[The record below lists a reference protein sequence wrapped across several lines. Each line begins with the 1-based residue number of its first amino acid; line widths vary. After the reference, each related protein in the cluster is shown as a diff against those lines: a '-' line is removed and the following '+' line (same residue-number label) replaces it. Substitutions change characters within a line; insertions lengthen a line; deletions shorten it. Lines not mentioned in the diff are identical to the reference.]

1 MEDELLTVAEVASTL
16 KVTRQH
22 VYDLMREKQLAYV
35 QIGLARGRRIRRSA
49 LEAFLN
55 RGSKGLGTEGDSGYT
70 PKDIA
75 MPMSA
80 HSLKPAR

>member
-1 MEDELLTVAEVASTL
+1 MEDELLTVAEVARTL

-22 VYDLMREKQLAYV
+22 IYDLMREKQLAYV

-55 RGSKGLGTEGDSGYT
+55 RGLVSGEDSGYT
-70 PKDIA
+70 PEDIA
-75 MPMSA
+75 TPTQA
-80 HSLKPAR
+80 TAFEYAV